1 MMSSG
6 SLKLIKKYFDL
17 SILNIKNYL
26 IIDDF
31 FPKIICDQLYFNALY
46 DPTVHVRYFDY
57 NAREFDSGKEN
68 YSLKEISYNYVAPRI
83 SFFDI
88 NSYIRSWSLVMDNIA
103 EGVGPH
109 SDPGSTFTCNVWVTP
124 NNCVYDTS
132 KNGLILYNKKIN
144 SKFPIEN
151 LMKDNKLESLHLSNV
166 GYNVI
171 PYKCNRAI
179 IFRSDTIHK
188 TNNVHMKC
196 GHMNKRVSYTFLYG
210 K

>member
-1 MMSSG
+1 MSSG
-6 SLKLIKKYFDL
+6 SFGLLKKYFDL
-17 SILNIKNYL
+17 SILKIKNYL

-31 FPKIICDQLYFNALY
+31 FPKIICDQLYLNALY
-46 DPTVHVRYFDY
+46 DSTVHMRYFDY

-68 YSLKEISYNYVAPRI
+68 YSLKEISDNYVAPKI
-83 SFFDI
+83 SFFNK
-88 NSYIRSWSLVMDNIA
+88 NSYIRSWSLVMNNTA

-109 SDPGSTFTCNVWVTP
+109 SDPGSVFTCNVWVTP
-124 NNCVYDTS
+124 NECVYDTS

-151 LMKDNKLESLHLSNV
+151 LIKDGKLQSSYLENV
-166 GYNVI
+166 EYDMI

-188 TNNVHMKC
+188 TNNVHMKS